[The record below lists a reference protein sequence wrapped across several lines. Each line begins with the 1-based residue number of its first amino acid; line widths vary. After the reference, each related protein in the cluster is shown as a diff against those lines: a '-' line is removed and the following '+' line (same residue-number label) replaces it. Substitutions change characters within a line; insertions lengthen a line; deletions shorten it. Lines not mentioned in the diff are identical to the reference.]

1 MYRDDQLGNE
11 EIDFFLI
18 LFFICS
24 RLGWAAAAGLSGI
37 PDIRLGLLQGGGE
50 LVHTHTTLLS
60 FSRRDFQ
67 LATTDGMSIHAT

>member
-24 RLGWAAAAGLSGI
+24 RLLGWAAAGLSGI
-37 PDIRLGLLQGGGE
+37 PDIRLGLLQGGRTR
-50 LVHTHTTLLS
+50 THTQLFCLS
-60 FSRRDFQ
+60 
-67 LATTDGMSIHAT
+67 LAEISN